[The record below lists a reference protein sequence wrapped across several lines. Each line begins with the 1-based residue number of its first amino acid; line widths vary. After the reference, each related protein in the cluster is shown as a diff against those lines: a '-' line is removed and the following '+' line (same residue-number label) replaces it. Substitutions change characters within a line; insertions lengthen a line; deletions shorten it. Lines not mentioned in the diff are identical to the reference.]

1 MSFKQKFK
9 ATFQP
14 LEIGFKKALGIK
26 KVKKGRLFD
35 EVGFV
40 ADGREKTTRYAL
52 FVPFYQR
59 AQTIVGVSE
68 FTNSAV
74 KTGGGGEHPNHSG
87 DDSLAN
93 HAANPTK
100 PNAHLYTIRTIYRVF
115 GIALFRRTYT
125 KIHSH
130 AHATTPFNHTI
141 YATIGEEDFCNIGK
155 YATKSPNLT
164 QEIAELTRGL
174 SLANKK
180 AVLRQIALSI
190 KAYKSNDSRV
200 LANHAER
207 VQLAKIHSEFE
218 PNILEFSENL
228 FAYDG
233 YFLPINHF
241 EASVFWYRHSLE
253 VLEKSTLAKM
263 RCKDFIDVGGFVGD
277 SAIIFERE
285 FCDKN
290 IYTFEAT
297 SKNFNLMQETLRLND
312 SKRIIPVNLGLGAEK
327 STMTI
332 KLGGSGSTIGGS
344 ADYLTGETETTQ
356 IITLDEFVA
365 ERKIEVGFIKVDIE
379 GFEMEFLKGAK
390 NTICAQKPAMLL
402 SIYHS
407 GRDFFKIKP
416 LIESWNLGY
425 SFKIHKGVDGS
436 VTGETA
442 LFCEILG

>member
-1 MSFKQKFK
+1 M
-9 ATFQP
+9 
-14 LEIGFKKALGIK
+14 
-26 KVKKGRLFD
+26 
-35 EVGFV
+35 
-40 ADGREKTTRYAL
+40 
-52 FVPFYQR
+52 
-59 AQTIVGVSE
+59 
-68 FTNSAV
+68 
-74 KTGGGGEHPNHSG
+74 
-87 DDSLAN
+87 
-93 HAANPTK
+93 
-100 PNAHLYTIRTIYRVF
+100 
-115 GIALFRRTYT
+115 
-125 KIHSH
+125 
-130 AHATTPFNHTI
+130 
-141 YATIGEEDFCNIGK
+141 
-155 YATKSPNLT
+155 
-164 QEIAELTRGL
+164 

-180 AVLRQIALSI
+180 AVLRQITLSI

-200 LANHAER
+200 IANQAE
-207 VQLAKIHSEFE
+207 QIELAKIKNEFE

-253 VLEKSTLAKM
+253 VLDSSTLAKM

-327 STMTI
+327 STMKI
-332 KLGGSGSTIGGS
+332 NLCGSGSSMAYDFNGGVEN
-344 ADYLTGETETTQ
+344 AEL
-356 IITLDEFVA
+356 ITLDEFVA
-365 ERKIEVGFIKVDIE
+365 ERGIEVGFIKVDIE

-390 NTICAQKPAMLL
+390 NTICTQKPAMLL

-425 SFKIHKGVDGS
+425 SFKIHKGVDLS
-436 VTGETA
+436 ITTETA
-442 LFCEILG
+442 LFCEVLE